1 MPVFEVSTR
10 IAQSPAPPRKRTR
23 RFPSQSYV
31 VMRIVGGV
39 AIAGLLFTSLTLF
52 HLSDIIFILLPV
64 FLSLATGQAQ
74 GYNLKKLLNS
84 TPAYLTLTIC
94 LTFIYF
100 ALATAIVLFIHQ
112 NTISHIVL
120 ITTTLAWVVILEPL
134 RIYIQQ
140 LIEQRFNLRNREAAK
155 AIEAFTATLRKEI
168 DLDQLHDR
176 FLTFIQYTIRPY
188 SVSFWVRSAN
198 EQREQSDATKQIS
211 IANSDPFMLYALS
224 HTGAVEVERLQI
236 NSPIVQ
242 SLQANAVEMTLLL
255 VSQGE
260 LIGLLALGPRLNGE
274 EYTRED
280 RALLNMLADQVAPAL
295 SVAQMVRAQQVQ
307 VRERERFEQELRTA
321 QAIQHAFLPK
331 DVPALAGWHIAP
343 YYQSA
348 REVGGDF
355 YDFLPFEDGR
365 LGLVI
370 GDVTDKGIPAALVM
384 MATRTMLRTAAR
396 QSASPGEVLAQ
407 VNDLLFAEIP
417 AKMFVT
423 CFYAILDPSSG
434 RIRYANAGH
443 DLPYRRAKDGVSELR
458 ATGMPLGLM
467 PGMSYEER
475 EVMIAPG
482 ETVLFYTD
490 GLVEAHN
497 PGHEMFSF
505 PRLKTVLQQHS
516 SDADGAALIGILL
529 NELKNFTGKGWEQE
543 DDVTLLTLQRAPA
556 ALEAITA

>member
-10 IAQSPAPPRKRTR
+10 IAPSPAPPRKRTR

-39 AIAGLLFTSLTLF
+39 TIAGLLFTSLTLF

-84 TPAYLTLTIC
+84 TPVYLALTIC
-94 LTFIYF
+94 LTFLYF
-100 ALATAIVLFIHQ
+100 ALATAIALFTHQ
-112 NTISHIVL
+112 NPTVTHIIL
-120 ITTTLAWVVILEPL
+120 ITTTLAWVVILDPL

-140 LIEQRFNLRNREAAK
+140 LIEQRFNLRNREVAK

-168 DLDQLHDR
+168 DLDQLRDR
-176 FLTFIQYTIRPY
+176 FVTFIQYTIQPY
-188 SVSFWVRSAN
+188 SISLWIRSAN
-198 EQREQSDATKQIS
+198 EQQEQSDATKRIS
-211 IANSDPFMLYALS
+211 IASSDPFMLYALS
-224 HTGAVEVERLQI
+224 HAGAVEVERLQI
-236 NSPIVQ
+236 DLPIVQ
-242 SLQANAVEMTLLL
+242 SLKANEVEMTLLL

-260 LIGLLALGPRLNGE
+260 LIGLLALGPRLNGQ

-307 VRERERFEQELRTA
+307 VRERERFQQELSTA

-331 DVPALAGWHIAP
+331 DVPALAGWQIAP

-396 QSASPGEVLAQ
+396 QNASPGEVFAQ

-417 AKMFVT
+417 ARMFVT

-475 EVMIAPG
+475 EVTIAPG

-497 PGHEMFSF
+497 PAHEMFSF
-505 PRLKTVLQQHS
+505 PRLKTMLHQHT
-516 SDADGAALIGILL
+516 SDADGAALIDLL
-529 NELKNFTGKGWEQE
+529 LHELKSFTGKGWEQE
-543 DDVTLLTLQRAPA
+543 DDVTLLTLQRVP
-556 ALEAITA
+556 